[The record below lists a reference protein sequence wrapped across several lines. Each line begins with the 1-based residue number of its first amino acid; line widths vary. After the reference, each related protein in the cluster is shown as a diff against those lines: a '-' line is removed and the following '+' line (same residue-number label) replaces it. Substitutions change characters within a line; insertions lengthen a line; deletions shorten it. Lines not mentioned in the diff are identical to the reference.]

1 MKISISIIINIMLIV
16 TIVMNKNILVGM
28 KATWK
33 LSTNQLR
40 NLKKRTK
47 KTIKNKKENVSVID
61 YI

>member
-28 KATWK
+28 KTTWK

-47 KTIKNKKENVSVID
+47 RKM
-61 YI
+61 

>member
-1 MKISISIIINIMLIV
+1 MLIV

>member
-28 KATWK
+28 KTTWK

-47 KTIKNKKENVSVID
+47 KQ
-61 YI
+61 

>member
-1 MKISISIIINIMLIV
+1 MLIV
-16 TIVMNKNILVGM
+16 TIVMNKNILLGM
-28 KATWK
+28 KTTWK

-47 KTIKNKKENVSVID
+47 KNRKQKENVSVID

>member
-28 KATWK
+28 KTTWK

-40 NLKKRTK
+40 NLKKSTK
-47 KTIKNKKENVSVID
+47 KKKKKKENVSVID